1 MGTIA
6 RHGHTEATTTASP
19 EVVWR
24 IITDVTRV
32 REYSHE
38 CRGAHWKGSARTASP
53 GVRFRGTNRSG
64 PFIWSRSCVF
74 TVVDEPRTLAWKTVG
89 LWANVDSTEWRIDL
103 EPTETGTRI
112 VQSYNVV
119 HVAPGAEQVYWL
131 LVKGTPRPQRRT
143 RGRHAAF
150 GGAGGEGEAGGHCPD
165 RVRRLI
171 PPSEHLPVV
180 TDFVDGLDSRTDV
193 LETGIA
199 MTDDGLRER
208 VRGLMPRAK
217 ADLAE
222 MVAFRSV
229 HDPSQAPPE
238 QCDAMVDW
246 LLDAFTEVGL
256 RDVAAHET
264 SDGSKAVTGFA
275 AGPDDA
281 PTVLLYFHHD
291 VQPPLD
297 AAAWDSPVWQLTER
311 DRRWYGRGA
320 ADCKGNIAAHLT
332 ALRALRPDLPLNVKI
347 VGEGSEEQGTGG
359 LEDFVPKNVELL
371 RADAILVADSGNFAV
386 GVPSLTTTCGA
397 SRTSSSPSKASA
409 RQCIPGCS
417 VVRPRMRWRR

>member
-131 LVKGTPRPQRRT
+131 LVKAHRDRSGALGDDMQRL
-143 RGRHAAF
+143 AA
-150 GGAGGEGEAGGHCPD
+150 
-165 RVRRLI
+165 
-171 PPSEHLPVV
+171 
-180 TDFVDGLDSRTDV
+180 
-193 LETGIA
+193 
-199 MTDDGLRER
+199 
-208 VRGLMPRAK
+208 
-217 ADLAE
+217 LAE
-222 MVAFRSV
+222 GAR
-229 HDPSQAPPE
+229 PA
-238 QCDAMVDW
+238 
-246 LLDAFTEVGL
+246 
-256 RDVAAHET
+256 
-264 SDGSKAVTGFA
+264 
-275 AGPDDA
+275 
-281 PTVLLYFHHD
+281 
-291 VQPPLD
+291 D
-297 AAAWDSPVWQLTER
+297 AA
-311 DRRWYGRGA
+311 
-320 ADCKGNIAAHLT
+320 
-332 ALRALRPDLPLNVKI
+332 
-347 VGEGSEEQGTGG
+347 
-359 LEDFVPKNVELL
+359 
-371 RADAILVADSGNFAV
+371 
-386 GVPSLTTTCGA
+386 
-397 SRTSSSPSKASA
+397 
-409 RQCIPGCS
+409 
-417 VVRPRMRWRR
+417 